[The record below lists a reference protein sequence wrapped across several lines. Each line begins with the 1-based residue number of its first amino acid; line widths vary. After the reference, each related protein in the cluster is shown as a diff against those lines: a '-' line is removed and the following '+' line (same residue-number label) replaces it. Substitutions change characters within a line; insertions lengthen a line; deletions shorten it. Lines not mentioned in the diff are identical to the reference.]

1 VAIKFACPICK
12 TPYTV
17 NDRDAGKKADCKVC
31 GQRLQVR
38 ASTRRKTVLGEELA
52 DDYPPA
58 PPPADDPIPADPP
71 PQAESY
77 YEPPRERYDDDP
89 PPRSGMSAGHIGVL
103 IFSVA
108 ALLFAVGVV
117 AVILIAKSNDER
129 QPAGKT
135 GNSKDQ
141 APAAAD
147 RRDQDHADR
156 RIDSLT
162 DEEQREHIAR
172 MIRWF
177 VYVVVYFIPTWIA
190 LIRRHNNALAV
201 FMLNLLL
208 GWTCLGWAAAAV
220 WSVLNAPIMAIRRAP
235 DDVA

>member
-31 GQRLQVR
+31 GQRLQVP
-38 ASTRRKTVLGEELA
+38 ASARRKTVLGEELA
-52 DDYPPA
+52 DDYPAAA
-58 PPPADDPIPADPP
+58 PPPADDPPPADPSP
-71 PQAESY
+71 AESY
-77 YEPPRERYDDDP
+77 YEPSRERYDEP
-89 PPRSGMSAGHIGVL
+89 PPPSGMSAGHIGVL

-117 AVILIAKSNDER
+117 AVILIAKSNGER
-129 QPAGKT
+129 QPAGKM

-141 APAAAD
+141 VPAAAD

-172 MIRWF
+172 MTRWF

-220 WSVLNAPIMAIRRAP
+220 WSVLNAPIMAIRHAP